1 MVFSPIWMVR
11 ITIVLELH
19 NLQRIRQSLEE
30 DESIG
35 IADIVVQPVDVLF
48 QAFDFRE
55 LIRIGEDISP
65 HFLDSCFEEMG
76 ISRHSETV
84 EAKISFGGF
93 QIDGR
98 AQSTEAEGPSRSPI
112 VDDHGTKESA
122 QAIGDRQEARIKE
135 TPGVLPE
142 AQKYG
147 RGYEFLDNEV
157 FADH

>member
-1 MVFSPIWMVR
+1 MVR
-11 ITIVLELH
+11 MTIVLELH
-19 NLQRIRQSLEE
+19 NIQRIRQSLEE

-48 QAFDFRE
+48 QAFDLRE
-55 LIRIGEDISP
+55 FLRMRNDVFP
-65 HFLDSCFEEMG
+65 HFLDSCFEEMS

-98 AQSTEAEGPSRSPI
+98 AQATEAELPARSPI
-112 VDDHGTKESA
+112 IDDHRTKESA

-142 AQKYG
+142 AQKYS
-147 RGYEFLDNEV
+147 RGYEFLDDEV